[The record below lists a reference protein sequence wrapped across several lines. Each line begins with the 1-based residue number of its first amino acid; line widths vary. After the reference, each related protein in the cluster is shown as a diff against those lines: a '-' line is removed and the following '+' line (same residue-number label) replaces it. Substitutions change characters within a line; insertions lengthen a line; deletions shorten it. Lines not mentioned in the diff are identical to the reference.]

1 MDGLCSLLPN
11 NEQLE
16 NSYFIIEKK
25 VIFFL
30 NLGFEPFWS
39 LKGRKKHM
47 LYTGQ
52 IISRVTEYVFWGEDP
67 SKS

>member
-25 VIFFL
+25 VIFLKILDL
-30 NLGFEPFWS
+30 NPFG
-39 LKGRKKHM
+39 L
-47 LYTGQ
+47 
-52 IISRVTEYVFWGEDP
+52 
-67 SKS
+67 